1 VPGRQNLV
9 GWFEVDDAR
18 YRWLN
23 DVVCIAEGLITDD
36 GMELRVYTG
45 IHELAD
51 VIT

>member
-9 GWFEVDDAR
+9 GWFEVDDAC

-36 GMELRVYTG
+36 RMELRVYRG

>member
-1 VPGRQNLV
+1 
-9 GWFEVDDAR
+9 
-18 YRWLN
+18 LN